1 MTLSNCMDTKTYE
14 FKEKLSI
21 DSFSLFTF
29 TFLFEEKKASWKVK
43 LNYNR
48 VSTFY

>member
-1 MTLSNCMDTKTYE
+1 MDTKKYG

-29 TFLFEEKKASWKVK
+29 TFLFEESFLESK
-43 LNYNR
+43 
-48 VSTFY
+48 TEM